1 LSKSYAKAQQQ
12 FTDITQRKFDQKFY
26 TTNEGYD
33 MDNLW
38 TSHALYLTDEERSSN
53 LDELNK
59 IFYKEY
65 VENNTFSND
74 FAVLSPSP
82 LEHQINFNSRK
93 YDSISDNSR
102 ATFGN
107 PSKKLKRTNDSTSS
121 FPRNPH
127 SKSDTSL
134 DSTSSHVQWENI
146 LPK

>member
-1 LSKSYAKAQQQ
+1 
-12 FTDITQRKFDQKFY
+12 
-26 TTNEGYD
+26 